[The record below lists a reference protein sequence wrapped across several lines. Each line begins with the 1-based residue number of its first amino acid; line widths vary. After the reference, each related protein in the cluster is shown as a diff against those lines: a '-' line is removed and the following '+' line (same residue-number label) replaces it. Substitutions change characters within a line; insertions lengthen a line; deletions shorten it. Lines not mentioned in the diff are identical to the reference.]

1 MIWLHSTGAH
11 TTDMALTENS
21 RYLYANDGG
30 THMIS
35 AFRVGAD
42 GSLARLPGIA
52 IPPGASGLA
61 AR

>member
-1 MIWLHSTGAH
+1 
-11 TTDMALTENS
+11 MALTENS

-42 GSLARLPGIA
+42 GSLTRLPGVTT
-52 IPPGASGLA
+52 PVGATGLA
-61 AR
+61 AQ